1 MNERRFD
8 EILLIKPPY
17 PLNRVAICKTWYKGM
32 RISIIVNQHSDNYEK
47 LCEDAYNKIL
57 TRGETR

>member
-1 MNERRFD
+1 
-8 EILLIKPPY
+8 
-17 PLNRVAICKTWYKGM
+17 M